1 MTLIQQIR
9 MDPLELVT
17 PEQDRDNKVNKEILL
32 LINKL
37 QEMIQLLIKAQIQVL
52 RLKFQQLV
60 QVITWNFQYV
70 WNMANIH
77 A

>member
-1 MTLIQQIR
+1 

-17 PEQDRDNKVNKEILL
+17 PEQDRDNKVSKEILL

-37 QEMIQLLIKAQIQVL
+37 QEMNQLLIIAQIQFL
-52 RLKFQQLV
+52 RFKFQQLV